1 MAKNDPHDALNDPAT
16 DPDPT
21 AWPDPYDKRPDPR
34 FGDVHTPTGATS
46 TSAPPHEADIEV
58 DPRKA
63 NPHELR
69 RRERRRAG
77 G

>member
-1 MAKNDPHDALNDPAT
+1 MT
-16 DPDPT
+16 SGPT
-21 AWPDPYDKRPDPR
+21 RGIRRPTPR
-34 FGDVHTPTGATS
+34 AMDFGDVHTPTGATS
-46 TSAPPHEADIEV
+46 TSDPSHEADVEV

-77 G
+77 YVM